1 MSGRPPALILVLAA
15 AVAGAAISIYL
26 TISHYQQLPLA
37 CATSSLLDC
46 NAVTTSGYSL
56 LPGTGIPVSL
66 LGVVWFA
73 VSGSLGVLA
82 LRRPHRLAW
91 GSLLA
96 AWGVVGAAF
105 VLYLVYAE
113 LVVIHR
119 ICEWCTA
126 VHLLVVAT
134 LLAALTRV
142 TRAAAT

>member
-1 MSGRPPALILVLAA
+1 MALILIVAA
-15 AVAGAAISIYL
+15 AVAGTAVSVYL
-26 TISHYQQLPLA
+26 TASHYQHLPLA
-37 CATSSLLDC
+37 CTTSSFLDC

-66 LGVVWFA
+66 LGIGWFA
-73 VSGSLGVLA
+73 VSGGLGGLA
-82 LRRPHRLAW
+82 LRRPGRPVW
-91 GSLLA
+91 GRLLA
-96 AWGVVGAAF
+96 AWGFAGTAF

-142 TRAAAT
+142 TPAARE